1 MRRMN
6 GEMGDSPLRIGWNS
20 IRANWVPM
28 LVLWAAAAL
37 MAVAYY
43 RIPWFADVLAP
54 VGRWQ
59 ARNGV
64 VAAFAT
70 QFVFCG
76 VLPAIFLHAVRG
88 IRTDRPLL
96 KCLLQSVWSGCWGV
110 VYLWFYSLQARM
122 FGEGHDI
129 ATLLSKVAFDE
140 FVWSPF
146 TSVPLTSL
154 FFLWLGSG
162 FSLERTVQTCRR
174 GFFRRVLLPTLF
186 SNWAV
191 WIPTVTAIYAFPLD
205 LQIFMLGLVSC
216 FWMLVCLQLGKRA
229 HGAKMEGNG

>member
-1 MRRMN
+1 M
-6 GEMGDSPLRIGWNS
+6 DSIRIGWNS
-20 IRANWVPM
+20 IKANRLPMVVLWVAVLM
-28 LVLWAAAAL
+28 LV
-37 MAVAYY
+37 VAYY
-43 RIPWFADVLAP
+43 QVPEFAGLLAP
-54 VGRWQ
+54 VRIWQ
-59 ARNGV
+59 SRHGAI
-64 VAAFAT
+64 AAFAT

-76 VLPAIFLHAVRG
+76 VVPAVFLHTVRE
-88 IRTDRPLL
+88 IRTEHSLL

-129 ATLLSKVAFDE
+129 ATLLSKTAFDE

-162 FSLERTVQTCRR
+162 FSFKRSIRTCRE
-174 GFFRRVLLPTLF
+174 GFFGRVMLPTLF

-191 WIPTVTAIYAFPLD
+191 WIPAVAAVYAFPLD
-205 LQIFMLGLVSC
+205 LQIFMLGLASC
-216 FWMLVCLQLGKRA
+216 FWTLVCLQLGKQA
-229 HGAKMEGNG
+229 YDAKEEGNG

>member
-1 MRRMN
+1 MN
-6 GEMGDSPLRIGWNS
+6 GEWVDSPLQIGWNS
-20 IRANWVPM
+20 IKANWVPM
-28 LVLWAAAAL
+28 LVLWAAAAF

-43 RIPWFADVLAP
+43 RLPWLADAMAP

-76 VLPAIFLHAVRG
+76 VLPAVFLHAVRE

-110 VYLWFYSLQARM
+110 VYLWFYSMQAKM

-129 ATLLSKVAFDE
+129 ATLLAKTAFDE
-140 FVWSPF
+140 FVWSPLA
-146 TSVPLTSL
+146 SVPLTSL
-154 FFLWLGSG
+154 FFLWMGSG
-162 FSLERTVQTCRR
+162 FSPGRTAQTCRE
-174 GFFRRVLLPTLF
+174 GFFRRVVLPTLF

-191 WIPTVTAIYAFPLD
+191 WIPAVAAVYAFPLE

-216 FWMLVCLQLGKRA
+216 FWTLVCLQLGRRA
-229 HGAKMEGNG
+229 HRAKVEAAC